1 MTEGAQYWH
10 EMDIYK
16 TDFKMTN
23 RGIQEKVFKKGKPL
37 VSEDAG
43 CLLEET
49 LCVNSLRLRGYDL
62 GLFAHT

>member
-1 MTEGAQYWH
+1 
-10 EMDIYK
+10 
-16 TDFKMTN
+16 MTN
-23 RGIQEKVFKKGKPL
+23 TGIQEKVFKKSKPL

-49 LCVNSLRLRGYDL
+49 LRVNSLRLRGYDL

>member
-1 MTEGAQYWH
+1 MKW
-10 EMDIYK
+10 IFYK

-23 RGIQEKVFKKGKPL
+23 RGIQEKVFKKNKPL